1 MPLKCQRT
9 KYISGKKNIV
19 TTALQCKFD
28 GFAVCYANITE
39 MNPHSNLQNLVT
51 NTMFSFINKNVG
63 Q

>member
-28 GFAVCYANITE
+28 GLAVCYANNNRNEPTLKLTKLGDK
-39 MNPHSNLQNLVT
+39 HDVLLY
-51 NTMFSFINKNVG
+51 K
-63 Q
+63 